1 VTDISLANSKSA
13 FSTQAK
19 FRLSAVRAFV
29 SAAAI
34 WNAAIVGIALIWALT
49 VDSDVGNRLAGSQD
63 CLNNILDLAT
73 LPHRPAQRQTRA
85 GSLRHAFEVGH
96 YP

>member
-1 VTDISLANSKSA
+1 
-13 FSTQAK
+13 
-19 FRLSAVRAFV
+19 V

-73 LPHRPAQRQTRA
+73 LPHRPAQR
-85 GSLRHAFEVGH
+85 
-96 YP
+96 